1 MIPFFS
7 RFPFVHRV
15 VLALRPGTLDRYL
28 LAQLM
33 PPFLVAL
40 SVVMSALLLERLL
53 VLFNL
58 LTSGNSH
65 LLTFVGLLAT
75 LLPHYLGQ
83 ALPAALCVSVFSIIR
98 RMSQNEEIDVV
109 NSSGRSLLRMIRPY
123 LQLGAFLGV
132 LSFLLYGFI
141 QPHAR
146 YDFRSAFYFAS
157 HAGWTP
163 RMQSRLFASP
173 SPDMTF
179 TADRVTQSG
188 SELRHVFIRDIKDG
202 EEHDITAQ
210 RGHIRIAE
218 DGNAVEIELQEG
230 MILTTSADHSPTVA
244 LFDHST
250 RYLSHAA
257 QVVPF
262 RQRGED
268 ERELTSPELL
278 MRLATDETTISR
290 PHLLSELHFR
300 LARCLT
306 VPFIPLLATALAIA
320 RKRQRDVVGL
330 PAAFI
335 IMVGFDHLIQM
346 AHSMAA
352 TGGASVLSIW
362 LAAFVFMAL
371 CTVLLLYRSGA
382 FFLLRA
388 LLENR
393 LHGEQAPTG
402 RV

>member
-1 MIPFFS
+1 MIPSSPRPSFTQRMS
-7 RFPFVHRV
+7 
-15 VLALRPGTLDRYL
+15 ALLRLGTLDRYL

-58 LTSGNSH
+58 LTTGNSH
-65 LLTFVGLLAT
+65 LVTFIDLLVT

-123 LQLGAFLGV
+123 LQLGAFLGIV
-132 LSFLLYGFI
+132 SFLLYGFI

-173 SPDMTF
+173 SPAMTF
-179 TADRVTQSG
+179 TADKVTQSG

-202 EEHDITAQ
+202 AEYDITAQ
-210 RGHIRIAE
+210 RGHIRIAD
-218 DGNAVEIELQEG
+218 DGNAVQIELEDG
-230 MILTTSADHSPTVA
+230 MILTTSADNPPTVA
-244 LFDHST
+244 VFAHST
-250 RYLSHAA
+250 RYLAHAA

-268 ERELTSPELL
+268 ERELTSPELVA
-278 MRLATDETTISR
+278 RLVRNDTSISR

-306 VPFIPLLATALAIA
+306 VPFIPLLATALAIT
-320 RKRQRDVVGL
+320 RKRRRDVIGL

-335 IMVGFDHLIQM
+335 IMVGFDHLMQM

-352 TGGASVLSIW
+352 TGSTSVLSIW

-371 CTVLLLYRSGA
+371 CVVPLLSRSGT
-382 FFLLRA
+382 FSLLRA
-388 LLENR
+388 SIETR
-393 LHGEQAPTG
+393 LHNKHTPAGGA
-402 RV
+402 

>member
-1 MIPFFS
+1 MIPS
-7 RFPFVHRV
+7 AHRPSFTQRIS
-15 VLALRPGTLDRYL
+15 ALLRLGTLDRYL

-58 LTSGNSH
+58 LTTGNSH
-65 LLTFVGLLAT
+65 LVTFIDLLVT

-123 LQLGAFLGV
+123 LQLGAFLGIV
-132 LSFLLYGFI
+132 SFLLYGFI

-173 SPDMTF
+173 SAAMTF
-179 TADRVTQSG
+179 TADKVTQSG
-188 SELRHVFIRDIKDG
+188 SELQHVFIRDIKDG
-202 EEHDITAQ
+202 AEHDITAQ
-210 RGHIRIAE
+210 RGHIRIAD
-218 DGNAVEIELQEG
+218 DGNAVQIELEDG
-230 MILTTSADHSPTVA
+230 MILTTSADEPPTVA
-244 LFDHST
+244 VFAHST
-250 RYLSHAA
+250 RYLAHAA
-257 QVVPF
+257 RVVPF

-268 ERELTSPELL
+268 ERELTSPELVA
-278 MRLATDETTISR
+278 RLVRNDTSISR

-306 VPFIPLLATALAIA
+306 VPFIPLLATAFAIT
-320 RKRQRDVVGL
+320 RKRQRDVIGL
-330 PAAFI
+330 PAAFV
-335 IMVGFDHLIQM
+335 IMVGFDHLMQM
-346 AHSMAA
+346 AHSIAA
-352 TGGASVLSIW
+352 TGSASVLSIW

-371 CTVLLLYRSGA
+371 CVVPLLYHSGT
-382 FFLLRA
+382 FSLLRA
-388 LLENR
+388 HIEAR
-393 LHGEQAPTG
+393 LHNRHTPAGGA
-402 RV
+402 

>member
-7 RFPFVHRV
+7 RLPFVHRAF
-15 VLALRPGTLDRYL
+15 LSLRPGTLDRYL

-210 RGHIRIAE
+210 RGHIRIAD
-218 DGNAVEIELQEG
+218 DGNTVEIELEDG
-230 MILTTSADHSPTVA
+230 MILTISADSSPTVA

-250 RYLSHAA
+250 RYLAHAA

-306 VPFIPLLATALAIA
+306 VPFIPLLATALAIT

-382 FFLLRA
+382 FSLLRA

-393 LHGEQAPTG
+393 LRGEQTPAG